1 MTRPDVHPVLAE
13 IERRRAGGPRDP
25 SVKLA
30 LVIEGGGM
38 RGVVCGGMVAG
49 LEALGLTETFD
60 EVIGS
65 SAGAIA
71 GAYFVAGQAAFGT
84 RIFYEEINNRRF
96 IWKPRLLLR
105 RPVVS
110 VDFLLDDVC
119 RNAKRLDWRAVLAA
133 RSRLV
138 CVAANLDRECAA
150 ALTCFTDDAALFA
163 AMKASAR
170 IPAVAGPPVVIDG
183 ERHVDA
189 GVYENIPLATAA
201 ARGATHVVALLTRP
215 EGTPA
220 AALERIERLLI
231 VPWLDR
237 QKPGVGRG
245 YRNSPARY
253 ANELAWARGAAPGP
267 DGPAVLAIAPTAAR
281 PEISNIEVDARIL
294 QQGAMDGFSAVLE
307 TFGQPPPATPPAALR
322 LDRLGWSNP

>member
-1 MTRPDVHPVLAE
+1 MTRPVAHPVLAE

-25 SVKLA
+25 DVRLA

-49 LEALGLTETFD
+49 LEALGLTEVFD

-96 IWKPRLLLR
+96 IWKPRLFMR

-150 ALTCFTDDAALFA
+150 ALTGFADDKALFA

-215 EGTPA
+215 DGTPA
-220 AALERIERLLI
+220 AELERIERFLI

-237 QKPGVGRG
+237 QKPGVGAG
-245 YRNSPARY
+245 YRLSPARY
-253 ANELAWARGAAPGP
+253 AGELARARGVAPCP

-294 QQGAMDGFSAVLE
+294 QQGALDGFSAVLE

-322 LDRLGWSNP
+322 LDRLG

>member
-1 MTRPDVHPVLAE
+1 MTGLLAHPVLAE
-13 IERRRAGGPRDP
+13 IERRRAGGTRDP
-25 SVKLA
+25 AMKLA

-49 LEALGLTETFD
+49 LEALGLTDVFD

-96 IWKPRLLLR
+96 IWKPRLFVR

-119 RNAKRLDWRAVLAA
+119 RHAKRLDWRAVLAA

-138 CVAANLDRECAA
+138 CVAANLDRECAT
-150 ALTCFTDDAALFA
+150 ALTDFADDAALFA

-170 IPAVAGPPVVIDG
+170 IPAVAGPPVIIGG

-201 ARGATHVVALLTRP
+201 ARGATHVLALLTRP
-215 EGTPA
+215 DGSTA
-220 AALERIERLLI
+220 AELERIERWLI
-231 VPWLDR
+231 APWLDR
-237 QKPGVGRG
+237 QKRGVGGR
-245 YRNSPARY
+245 YRLSPVRY
-253 ANELAWARGAAPGP
+253 AGELARARGTTSADG
-267 DGPAVLAIAPTAAR
+267 GPAVLAIAPPATR
-281 PEISNIEVDARIL
+281 PRISNIEVNARIL
-294 QQGAMDGFSAVLE
+294 QQGALDGFAAAFAV
-307 TFGQPPPATPPAALR
+307 FGRPPPATPPPALC
-322 LDRLGWSNP
+322 LDRLE